1 MNGTHPR
8 FPPHSVG
15 VANLATRWHEVPLAP
30 SLRELL
36 SEREAEGV
44 SWDEW
49 YVPPAFSA
57 PVGAARSR
65 PPAAKPLNIHRTAQ
79 LRGVREAKSLPYGA
93 SANM

>member
-44 SWDEW
+44 RYDN
-49 YVPPAFSA
+49 
-57 PVGAARSR
+57 G
-65 PPAAKPLNIHRTAQ
+65 T
-79 LRGVREAKSLPYGA
+79 SL
-93 SANM
+93 

>member
-44 SWDEW
+44 RYDKMDVYLW
-49 YVPPAFSA
+49 F
-57 PVGAARSR
+57 R
-65 PPAAKPLNIHRTAQ
+65 
-79 LRGVREAKSLPYGA
+79 
-93 SANM
+93 SANRRGGS

>member
-44 SWDEW
+44 H
-49 YVPPAFSA
+49 
-57 PVGAARSR
+57 PVGCY
-65 PPAAKPLNIHRTAQ
+65 
-79 LRGVREAKSLPYGA
+79 KSMDSPTGCVPITECLLKSNVAGG
-93 SANM
+93 